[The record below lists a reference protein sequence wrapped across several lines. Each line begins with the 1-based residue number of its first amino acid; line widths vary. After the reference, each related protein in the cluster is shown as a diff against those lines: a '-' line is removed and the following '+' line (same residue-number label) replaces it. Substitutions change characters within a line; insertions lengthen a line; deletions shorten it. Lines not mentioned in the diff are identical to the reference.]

1 MKSVPRNTQFWIC
14 IEVVFIFVLVEVLP
28 RDGPKLSHSHRIET
42 PADSTRSGT
51 PTPVRNGEV
60 GRLSRVR
67 CARRVS

>member
-28 RDGPKLSHSHRIET
+28 LNGPRLSHSRLIGT
-42 PADSTRSGT
+42 PADSTRSGA
-51 PTPVRNGEV
+51 PTLVRNEEA

-67 CARRVS
+67 CAQRVS